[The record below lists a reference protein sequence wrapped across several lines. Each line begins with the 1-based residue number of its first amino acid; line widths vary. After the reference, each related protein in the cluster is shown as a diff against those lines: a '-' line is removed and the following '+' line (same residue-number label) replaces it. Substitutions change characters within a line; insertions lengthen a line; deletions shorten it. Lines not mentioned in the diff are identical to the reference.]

1 MEMRSIRRTNSA
13 RRQRGRRS
21 VAEATHTRTRL
32 VRHAERLFAR
42 KGYGATSLRELAR
55 AAGVRMFTIHHHFG
69 SKQRLYEE
77 ILRRWDEEVLEL
89 VGRILAKSDDPRHA
103 IERVI
108 RELFDFFLAHRER
121 VALNARAA
129 LGEGLPRRLAG
140 ADRGWV
146 RFMNTTMATHRLAA
160 PGLDP
165 GLLLITLEGI
175 LHNHV
180 LAVSHYE
187 HLFGC
192 DVSDARQAMR
202 TKRHLARVV
211 LGLVGPS
218 ASAH

>member
-1 MEMRSIRRTNSA
+1 MEMRNIRRTSSA
-13 RRQRGRRS
+13 RRARGRRS
-21 VAEATHTRTRL
+21 VAEATHTRARL

-89 VGRILAKSDDPRHA
+89 VGRIFTETDDPRRV

-108 RELFDFFLAHRER
+108 RQLFDFFLANRER
-121 VALNARAA
+121 VVLNARAA
-129 LGEGLPRRLAG
+129 LGEGLPRRLAA

-146 RFMNTTMATHRLAA
+146 RFMNTTMAAHRLAA

-180 LAVSHYE
+180 LAVSHYR
-187 HLFGC
+187 HLFGR
-192 DVSDARQAMR
+192 DVSDPKLATR

-218 ASAH
+218 AGAH